1 MAWRDTLEPTRM
13 ARVAV
18 VAPADRLREVLV
30 AVADAGVTQ
39 LERIGEPATGR
50 AGEALERALR
60 QQVPAAAA
68 TSPPEPRVLAEPAEI
83 AELEA
88 TGRLAELAGE
98 VELERTAAA
107 ALRDGAV
114 CAIVGWSPTA
124 AAAPLADR
132 LAPLGGAVVRLRFP
146 RWPEPPTLV
155 SGEGASGA
163 FQPLIDTYATVP
175 YADLNPSVLAGITY
189 VLMFGMMFG
198 DVGHG
203 ALLLAVGLLLAAG
216 RPLWLARFR
225 RLSLFVVGAGLASIC
240 FGFAYG
246 EFFGPTHVVP
256 TLWKAP
262 LDDPE
267 TLLAVAIGIG
277 AALIAAAYA
286 LGTINRWREGGLARA
301 ALASAGLAGAALYLG
316 LAVLVFGWYEQV
328 TAALVAGGLLAAL
341 GLALVLVGC
350 YAGAGPGSGRVA
362 QAGVESF
369 DTVVRIGTN
378 TVSFARLAAFGL
390 THAALCAVVWSG
402 TTWLWGHGPAS
413 WLGAVVLFVVG
424 NAVAFGLE
432 GLVAGV
438 QALRLEYYELF
449 SRIFVDE
456 GRPFRPWHVPTISS
470 KEAA

>member
-1 MAWRDTLEPTRM
+1 MAWRETLEPTRM

-18 VAPADRLREVLV
+18 VAPVERLREVLV
-30 AVADAGVTQ
+30 EVADAGVTQ
-39 LERIGEPATGR
+39 LERFGDPPAGP
-50 AGEALERALR
+50 AEEALERALR
-60 QQVPAAAA
+60 LQVPAAAA
-68 TSPPEPRVLAEPAEI
+68 TAPSAPRVLAEPPDI
-83 AELEA
+83 AALEA
-88 TGRLAELAGE
+88 AGRLAELAGE
-98 VELERTAAA
+98 VELEGAATR
-107 ALRDGAV
+107 ALGDRGVVAT
-114 CAIVGWSPTA
+114 VGWSPTTA
-124 AAAPLADR
+124 VARLADR
-132 LAPLGGAVVRLRFP
+132 LAPLGGAVVRLPFP

-155 SGEGASGA
+155 SSGGATGA
-163 FQPLIDTYATVP
+163 FQPLVDTYATVP
-175 YADLNPSVLAGITY
+175 YADLNPSALAGSAY

-203 ALLLAVGLLLAAG
+203 ALLLILGLLLAAG
-216 RPLWLARFR
+216 RPRILARFR
-225 RLSLFVVGAGLASIC
+225 RLAVFVIGAGLASMC
-240 FGFAYG
+240 FGLAYG

-262 LDDPE
+262 LDDPT
-267 TLLAVAIGIG
+267 TLLAVAIVIG
-277 AALIAAAYA
+277 AALIAVAYA
-286 LGTINRWREGGLARA
+286 LGSINRWREGGLARA
-301 ALASAGLAGAALYLG
+301 AVATAGLAGAALYLG
-316 LAVLVFGWYEQV
+316 LAVVVFGWYEQS
-328 TAALVAGGLLAAL
+328 TGALVAGAVLAGL

-350 YAGAGPGSGRVA
+350 YAGAAPGSGRAA

-413 WLGAVVLFVVG
+413 WLGAVLLFVVG
-424 NAVAFGLE
+424 NVVAFGLE

-456 GRPFRPWHVPTISS
+456 GRPFRPWHIPTISS